1 MRKAHVLALTLT
13 LLTAPVLAWADV
25 PVELIWVTPSYGHHV
40 RCVSAIEDQEGFVP
54 GEPDVLVE
62 IDNTG
67 DPTGHLKLLRGADG
81 GVLWGVSPP
90 GGLSGGCGYGDMCLT
105 SAPDLSGDGAHEA
118 LLGTSWGGRTAYALI
133 ANDNGRIFWDFDTYA
148 ADPPSGWIYSIDWIN
163 DVTGD
168 SIPEVIFGCGSDNNS
183 AYCVDGATGVM
194 RWKFAAPD
202 AVYQVARIGDV
213 NGNGTDD
220 VLIGTGDANADYTYC
235 VDGGSIGYPSYIWRF
250 YVGASTFSVAGTD
263 DVNYDDVPDA
273 LVGTWDASG
282 TVYCVS
288 GADGSEIWSYPVG
301 TYEYVMRVIPIE
313 DLNDDGPADVLVGS
327 WDNAIICLDGRTGTE
342 LWNVPTGTTNGGD
355 VWTIWPMGDVDYDGY
370 ADVIAGSFDLKAYCV
385 SGRTGALL
393 WDYTVGN
400 RVYSVRSI
408 GDVNSDQIGEAL
420 VGTQYYGGTG
430 GKVYC
435 LDADGDVTGVA
446 PVAELTCEIDGE
458 TVVLS
463 WSFDEAAGLVGF
475 NVYRMIVEETE
486 SPAALR
492 QRLTERGTFSVR
504 EALAERAGL
513 GTGSGGREGG
523 FVRLNDEL
531 VQGCSYIDA
540 SAVDGV
546 SYSYMIGA
554 MTDGGSEVLTGPVDV
569 LADFRVGELWLAHA
583 TPNPFRTSAS
593 LEFAVPAGARAEL
606 GIYTPGGR
614 LVRRLAADGGRG
626 TVVWDGRSGEG
637 EPVAPG
643 IYFVRLKAAAK
654 SVHRKVVL
662 LR

>member
-1 MRKAHVLALTLT
+1 
-13 LLTAPVLAWADV
+13 
-25 PVELIWVTPSYGHHV
+25 
-40 RCVSAIEDQEGFVP
+40 
-54 GEPDVLVE
+54 
-62 IDNTG
+62 
-67 DPTGHLKLLRGADG
+67 
-81 GVLWGVSPP
+81 
-90 GGLSGGCGYGDMCLT
+90 
-105 SAPDLSGDGAHEA
+105 
-118 LLGTSWGGRTAYALI
+118 
-133 ANDNGRIFWDFDTYA
+133 
-148 ADPPSGWIYSIDWIN
+148 
-163 DVTGD
+163 
-168 SIPEVIFGCGSDNNS
+168 
-183 AYCVDGATGVM
+183 
-194 RWKFAAPD
+194 D

-220 VLIGTGDANADYTYC
+220 VLVGTGDANADYTYC
-235 VDGGSIGYPSYIWRF
+235 IDGGSIGYPSYIWRF

-282 TVYCVS
+282 SVYCVS

-301 TYEYVMRVIPIE
+301 TYQYVMRVIPIQ

-408 GDVNSDQIGEAL
+408 GDVNSDQVGEAL

-430 GKVYC
+430 GKVFC

-446 PVAELTCEIDGE
+446 PIAELSCDIEGE
-458 TVVLS
+458 AVVLS
-463 WSFDEAAGLVGF
+463 WSFDETAEFTGF
-475 NVYRMIVEETE
+475 NVYRMTVEEVE
-486 SPAALR
+486 SSAALR

-531 VQGCSYIDA
+531 VQGCSYTDA
-540 SAVDGV
+540 
-546 SYSYMIGA
+546 
-554 MTDGGSEVLTGPVDV
+554 
-569 LADFRVGELWLAHA
+569 
-583 TPNPFRTSAS
+583 
-593 LEFAVPAGARAEL
+593 
-606 GIYTPGGR
+606 
-614 LVRRLAADGGRG
+614 
-626 TVVWDGRSGEG
+626 
-637 EPVAPG
+637 
-643 IYFVRLKAAAK
+643 
-654 SVHRKVVL
+654 
-662 LR
+662 